1 MLRSY
6 DVASVNI
13 PFSHYHH
20 CHHQFQNN
28 ASSESQIKFEKARS
42 LLTKLFIIDQLI
54 HSVNICLNFPLHE
67 YIGPSVILY
76 HDTLYSL
83 KSVFNW

>member
-20 CHHQFQNN
+20 YHHQFQNN

-54 HSVNICLNFPLHE
+54 HSVNICLIFPFHE

-83 KSVFNW
+83 KSVFNC